1 MDARELASIRSSHEN
16 ALYSKALKSL
26 WDTFTSFGDHAERS
40 KEYMALPPRL
50 QKEAIYIDSPKMG
63 PMDVSCEHSVF
74 LSYGAGADPRPSARN
89 GSVHT
94 YTSFHSYLC

>member
-1 MDARELASIRSSHEN
+1 
-16 ALYSKALKSL
+16 
-26 WDTFTSFGDHAERS
+26 
-40 KEYMALPPRL
+40 
-50 QKEAIYIDSPKMG
+50 MG

-94 YTSFHSYLC
+94 YTSFHITLLGACVFVTGFVEFYVTYTNSVIGHILWLPLSTASASIGGYISPH